1 MTEPRSMVVGDSVAF
16 SQRRPVIWGE
26 STETRALLPNLA
38 APSFRGH
45 WEVPLGRVELEAMR
59 SLMRIL
65 SRVSMR
71 LEAPERDAR
80 RPYRN
85 IVSLALPPSTS
96 LGLLSMDPQRVLP
109 RMETHY
115 PQTVAA
121 NLSSLRP
128 KISAFAAEHVFRSHS
143 SLHQCRAA
151 ASLGKC
157 PGQRV
162 GELVGGVVVVVQ
174 AC

>member
-1 MTEPRSMVVGDSVAF
+1 MVVGDSVAF

-59 SLMRIL
+59 SLMRI
-65 SRVSMR
+65 
-71 LEAPERDAR
+71 
-80 RPYRN
+80 RN